1 MELPAGLIQDTHEHT
16 LKTLSKC
23 FVNDIFQR
31 YLVFDTFDIPDSQDL
46 DIPLNTRMFE
56 NSLKG
61 LLSEEGGVFATV
73 PGSGVTSIWYLEDLK
88 DGPYEDHEHLP
99 RVLNEMNAQADVARK
114 RILTPPKKLLHLALI
129 ANDKESV
136 PSDGRKVGASDVIR
150 PMLEMATSRG
160 WPVVLEATSPRSRD
174 IYARL
179 GFKDVGELKLGVG
192 RINSKGRRQE
202 GGEGVSQWAMVYG
215 S

>member
-1 MELPAGLIQDTHEHT
+1 MPLYLAAVLLPSGQSRNSDEASHQAVHSVQALI
-16 LKTLSKC
+16 
-23 FVNDIFQR
+23 VGIIR
-31 YLVFDTFDIPDSQDL
+31 
-46 DIPLNTRMFE
+46 
-56 NSLKG
+56 
-61 LLSEEGGVFATV
+61 
-73 PGSGVTSIWYLEDLK
+73 YLEDLK
-88 DGPYEDHEHLP
+88 DEPYEDHEHLP
-99 RVLNEMNAQADVARK
+99 RVHNEMNAQADVARK
-114 RILTPPKKLLHLALI
+114 RLLTPPKKLLHLALI

-136 PSDGRKVGASDVIR
+136 PSDGRKAGASDVIR

-179 GFKDVGELKLGVG
+179 GFKVAGELKLGAG
-192 RINSKGRRQE
+192 RINSKGRREE